1 MLSFAELLLV
11 VLVALLIFAPEK
23 LTGIGRSLGEAVR
36 DFKKALDGK
45 SDIDIT
51 ETAKRL
57 PDDEK
62 SDS

>member
-11 VLVALLIFAPEK
+11 ALVALLIFAPEK